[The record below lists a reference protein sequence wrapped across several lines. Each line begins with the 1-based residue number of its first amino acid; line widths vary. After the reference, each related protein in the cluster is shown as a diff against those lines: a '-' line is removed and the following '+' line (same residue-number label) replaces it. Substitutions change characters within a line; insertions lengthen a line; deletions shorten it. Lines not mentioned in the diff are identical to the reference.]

1 MSSSQVKNTRYKSNS
16 GQTRWATV
24 EEIQA
29 SATKVDLDGEHYAT
43 GGIPIMSPDGH
54 TAYLDGRDTHTL
66 IFGATGSKKTR
77 LFVMPTINMFI
88 RAGESFVVTDPK
100 AELYVRTAGFAKER
114 GYRVVCLNFRD
125 IGYGDMWDPL
135 ALPHEYYNTHRK
147 DEANT
152 LVNDLAAT
160 LAAPQKQNTTDLLY
174 PMMAETLL
182 TANMYFLL
190 EAEKT
195 EGPIVNMRSLTALC
209 SQASLASLKT
219 LAGKMS
225 SQNTVGM
232 LYKGTLLGENEK
244 TISSIMTVLYGMVS
258 IFNMNKRLTD
268 MLCGNTFDI
277 RQFGHEKTA
286 VYIIVP
292 DEKTTCHFLVTMFI
306 KQVYEVLIGEAQRQ
320 ATLSLPVRV
329 NFVLDEF
336 CNIPKI
342 PDMPSMISAAR
353 SRNMRFYLV
362 AQSIHQLKGRY
373 GEDADTIKGNC
384 DNWIFLTSR
393 ERDLLNEISYLC
405 GEIDAWGPGGAEKR
419 RLISVTELQ
428 RFNKEKGECLI
439 LHGRQYPFITYMTD
453 IDAYPAFKNY
463 QVVPIPNVELPNPMT
478 FDVVKFTTAKSY
490 SPDGIPF
497 CKTDE
502 EVDAMDQA
510 RLQQEMMAMQ
520 AQQQAYMQQQG
531 YDPAIAQQMAAYG
544 QQTNFDPALGGG
556 MPM

>member
-1 MSSSQVKNTRYKSNS
+1 MSNKQFKSDRYKSNT
-16 GQTRWATV
+16 GQTRWASV
-24 EEIQA
+24 EEMQS
-29 SATKVDLDGEHYAT
+29 SATRVDLSDPEYPT
-43 GGIPIMSPDGH
+43 SGIPIMSDGR

-77 LFVMPTINMFI
+77 IFCMPTINMFI

-100 AELYVRTAGFAKER
+100 AELYMRTGGFAKER
-114 GYRVVCLNFRD
+114 GYKTVVLDFRD

-135 ALPHEYYNTHRK
+135 YLPYLYYSNGRR
-147 DEANT
+147 DEANN

-160 LAAPQKQNTTDLLY
+160 LSARQKENTTDLLY
-174 PMMAETLL
+174 PLMAETLL
-182 TANMYFLL
+182 TANMYLL
-190 EAEKT
+190 FEAAAS
-195 EGPIVNMRSLTALC
+195 EGAVNMRSLTALC
-209 SQASLASLKT
+209 SQSSLESLRT

-225 SQNTVGM
+225 SQNTIGM
-232 LYKGTLLGENEK
+232 LFKGTLLGENEK
-244 TISSIMTVLYGMVS
+244 TISSIMAVLYGMVS
-258 IFNMNKRLTD
+258 IFNLNKRLTD

-277 RQFGHEKTA
+277 RMFGHEKTA

-306 KQVYEVLIGEAQRQ
+306 KQVYEILIGEAQQ
-320 ATLSLPVRV
+320 SPNLSLPVRV

-393 ERDLLNEISYLC
+393 ERDLLNEISFLC

-419 RLISVTELQ
+419 RLISVSELQ

-439 LHGRQYPFITYMTD
+439 LHGREYPFITYMAD
-453 IDAYPAFKNY
+453 IDQYPEFVNY
-463 QVVPIPNVELPNPMT
+463 RVEPIPPIDIPHPPT
-478 FDVVKFTTAKSY
+478 FDIIRYTTKNAFITGGVPFSQ
-490 SPDGIPF
+490 PD
-497 CKTDE
+497 
-502 EVDAMDQA
+502 
-510 RLQQEMMAMQ
+510 
-520 AQQQAYMQQQG
+520 
-531 YDPAIAQQMAAYG
+531 
-544 QQTNFDPALGGG
+544 
-556 MPM
+556 